1 MKVVLQR
8 VAKAS
13 VSVDGN
19 VVGEIGQGY
28 LLRLGAEDSD
38 TEEIVDKMMDKICRL
53 RIFRDE
59 EGKTNRSLADVDGEI
74 LVISQFTLY
83 ADCRKGN
90 RPSFI
95 RAGAPEKA
103 EALYERALERCRLHA
118 RRVEHGVFG
127 AEMQVSLINDGPFTL
142 TLDSGELGI
151 R

>member
-8 VAKAS
+8 VTKAS
-13 VSVDGN
+13 VSVDGS

-28 LLRLGAEDSD
+28 LLLLGAEDSD

-90 RPSFI
+90 RPSFYP
-95 RAGAPEKA
+95 G
-103 EALYERALERCRLHA
+103 
-118 RRVEHGVFG
+118 RRTGKSRSAV
-127 AEMQVSLINDGPFTL
+127 
-142 TLDSGELGI
+142 
-151 R
+151 

>member
-13 VSVDGN
+13 VSVDGS

-28 LLRLGAEDSD
+28 LLLLGAEDSD

-59 EGKTNRSLADVDGEI
+59 EVKTNRSLADVDGEI

-103 EALYERALERCRLHA
+103 EALYERALELCDGEPTCAEKLHDWSYTIPHGTSYNGDYEKPCR
-118 RRVEHGVFG
+118 
-127 AEMQVSLINDGPFTL
+127 
-142 TLDSGELGI
+142 
-151 R
+151 